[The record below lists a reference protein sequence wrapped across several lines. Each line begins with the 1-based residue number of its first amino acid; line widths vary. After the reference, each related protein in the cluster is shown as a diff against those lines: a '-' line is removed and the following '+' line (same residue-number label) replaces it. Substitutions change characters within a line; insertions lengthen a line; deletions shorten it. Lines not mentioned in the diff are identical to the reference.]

1 MWKPHIA
8 ALNPLVNQNHALK
21 CEETSSL
28 CVFISSPLSQLFCS
42 EFDIF
47 LLAASIPTAGLLG
60 DATTESFFL
69 IEGEYLAEF
78 WS

>member
-1 MWKPHIA
+1 MWKWHIA

-21 CEETSSL
+21 CEEASSL
-28 CVFISSPLSQLFCS
+28 CVFISCPLSQLFCS